1 MATHGKFYSGK
12 WAGLGV
18 GLLVFGGLA
27 FSFVRS
33 HADTGPRYTTQKV
46 QRGDLVQ
53 TVTATGT
60 LNPVLDVTVGSQV
73 SGRIC
78 KLYVDYNSMVKSNQI
93 IAEIDPSTYQA
104 AFEQAS
110 ADLANA
116 KANEELQQVEATRSS
131 QLFTN
136 KLISQS
142 DYDTALAT
150 LHEAQATVQI
160 KEASLRNAEANLGY
174 CKILSPINGI
184 VISRAVE
191 LGQTVASSFST
202 PTLFQIANDLTR
214 MQIDTSV
221 DESDIGGIKQGQP
234 VDFTVGAYPNRTF
247 HGVVT
252 QVRNAPTTLNNVVTY
267 DTVIGVTNSDYS
279 LKPGMTANVSIV
291 VARHQ
296 QVLEIPNA
304 ALRFEP
310 LDTVLVET
318 NTIASGTAALANSHD
333 HEPPR
338 SFTQKSSARGARDW
352 SETDPFHTIFI
363 LRPGAQSG
371 TPTLEAV
378 QVTTGVSD
386 NIQTEVLSGL
396 KEGDQVVT
404 GLMIPDLASG
414 TKPRNPFSMGHHF

>member
-1 MATHGKFYSGK
+1 MATNGKFNSGK
-12 WAGLGV
+12 WAGLLV
-18 GLLVFGGLA
+18 GLLVVGGLA
-27 FSFVRS
+27 VFYVRG
-33 HADTGPRYTTQKV
+33 HADTGPGYTTQTV
-46 QRGDLVQ
+46 ERGDLIQ

-60 LNPVLDVTVGSQV
+60 LNPVLNVTVGSQV

-78 KLYVDYNSMVKSNQI
+78 KLYVDFNSIVKSNEV

-131 QLFTN
+131 ELFTN
-136 KLISQS
+136 KLISRS
-142 DYDTALAT
+142 DYDTAIAT

-160 KEASLRNAEANLGY
+160 KEASLRNAAANLSY
-174 CKILSPINGI
+174 CKVLSPVNGI

-191 LGQTVASSFST
+191 LGQTVASSFAT

-221 DESDIGGIKQGQP
+221 DESDIGGIKEGQS

-252 QVRNAPTTLNNVVTY
+252 QVRNAPTTVNNVVTY
-267 DTVIGVTNSDYS
+267 DTVIGVTNTDYS
-279 LKPGMTANVSIV
+279 LKPGMTANVSIL

-310 LDTVLVET
+310 LDMALVET
-318 NTIASGTAALANSHD
+318 NAPSVGTAESANHRD
-333 HEPPR
+333 LQTPR
-338 SFTQKSSARGARDW
+338 VLTHRSSTRGGSNW
-352 SETDPFHTIFI
+352 SETDPSHTVFV
-363 LRPGAQSG
+363 LRPGAQNGS
-371 TPTLEAV
+371 PLLEAV
-378 QVTTGVSD
+378 QVTTGISD
-386 NIQTEVLSGL
+386 NIYTEVLSGL
-396 KEGDQVVT
+396 KAGDPVVT
-404 GLMIPDLASG
+404 GLKIPDLASG
-414 TKPRNPFSMGHHF
+414 TRPRNPFGFSHHF

>member
-1 MATHGKFYSGK
+1 
-12 WAGLGV
+12 
-18 GLLVFGGLA
+18 
-27 FSFVRS
+27 
-33 HADTGPRYTTQKV
+33 
-46 QRGDLVQ
+46 
-53 TVTATGT
+53 
-60 LNPVLDVTVGSQV
+60 
-73 SGRIC
+73 
-78 KLYVDYNSMVKSNQI
+78 
-93 IAEIDPSTYQA
+93 
-104 AFEQAS
+104 
-110 ADLANA
+110 
-116 KANEELQQVEATRSS
+116 ELQQVEATRSS
-131 QLFTN
+131 ELFTN
-136 KLISQS
+136 KLISRS

-160 KEASLRNAEANLGY
+160 KEASLRNAAANLGY
-174 CKILSPINGI
+174 CKILSPVNGI

-221 DESDIGGIKQGQP
+221 DESDIGGIKQGQS

-296 QVLEIPNA
+296 HVLEIPNA

-310 LDTVLVET
+310 LETVLVET
-318 NTIASGTAALANSHD
+318 NTIASGTAALANNHN
-333 HEPPR
+333 HQAPR
-338 SFTQKSSARGARDW
+338 SFTHESSASRARDW

-404 GLMIPDLASG
+404 GLIIPDLASG